1 MNNKGEIRMNYEEKE
16 ILKALKA
23 KYDNKEA
30 TGYEVVIVLV
40 AAVEEGRVRKSNFK
54 HILKEILGSELEM
67 LKSLAIAQEL
77 IDKSLIDEILGR

>member
-1 MNNKGEIRMNYEEKE
+1 MIMNQQEKE
-16 ILKALKA
+16 LLEVLKT
-23 KYDNKEA
+23 KYNKKEA
-30 TGYEVVIVLV
+30 TGYEVVIVLM

-67 LKSLAIAQEL
+67 LKALAIAKEY